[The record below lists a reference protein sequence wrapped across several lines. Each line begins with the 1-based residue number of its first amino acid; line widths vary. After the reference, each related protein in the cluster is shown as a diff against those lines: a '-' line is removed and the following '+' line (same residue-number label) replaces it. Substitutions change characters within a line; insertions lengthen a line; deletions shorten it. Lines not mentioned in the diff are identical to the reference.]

1 MKIILASASPRRK
14 ELLGLITKDFE
25 VITAE
30 VDERKIEEEVIKS
43 EADSDFKTKAS
54 DLTVCL
60 AEAKAKA
67 VYEML
72 SKEDKEETL
81 VIGADTC
88 VVTDGEILGKP
99 EDEEDAR
106 RMLLNLSGMTHSVIT
121 GVSIITRDKKISFA
135 EESLV
140 TFNDDDAYQ
149 RALIEK
155 YVQTKD
161 PYDKAGAYGIQSG
174 GALLVK
180 KIEGDYF
187 NIVGLPVCSLA
198 RNLCEV
204 W

>member
-14 ELLGLITKDFE
+14 ELLGLITKNFE

-30 VDERKIEEEVIKS
+30 VDERKIEDEVLKA
-43 EADSDFKTKAS
+43 ETDVKFKLKAS
-54 DLTVCL
+54 DLVECL

-72 SKEDKEETL
+72 SVEEKEEAL

-88 VVTDGEILGKP
+88 VVTDEEILGKP
-99 EDEEDAR
+99 ADEEDAR

-121 GVSIITRDKKISFA
+121 GVSIITKDKKLSFA

-180 KIEGDYF
+180 KIDGDYF

>member
-30 VDERKIEEEVIKS
+30 VDERKIEDEVLK
-43 EADSDFKTKAS
+43 AATDVKFKLKAS
-54 DLTVCL
+54 DLVECL

-67 VYEML
+67 VFEML
-72 SKEDKEETL
+72 SKEEKEDVL

-88 VVTDGEILGKP
+88 VVTDDEILGKP
-99 EDEEDAR
+99 ADEEDAR

-121 GVSIITRDKKISFA
+121 GVSIITKDKKISFA